1 MTDKLKHCRFR
12 IYSKDSK
19 KNVVSVDQ
27 TRNLQI
33 FNLTLSQ
40 LSYPHFVLALKTSLI
55 HSFLVQ
61 IAWHRGIQSSSH
73 SFGLIYRALSSGF
86 CCSPS
91 LQFQTKTLPNPTISE
106 EWKRRN
112 HISEVE
118 KRRALQLQTKQQKK
132 KKWSE
137 RQGAPASAWFIG
149 LCRFSLLFLFSVS
162 STTFSKFIF
171 YIRLFTVF
179 FKIFS
184 PLYILSL

>member
-12 IYSKDSK
+12 VYSKDSK

-61 IAWHRGIQSSSH
+61 IAWHCGIQSSSH

-86 CCSPS
+86 CCCSPS

-112 HISEVE
+112 HISEVQ

-132 KKWSE
+132 KSDQKG
-137 RQGAPASAWFIG
+137 QGAPASAWFIG
-149 LCRFSLLFLFSVS
+149 LCRFKLLFRLSV
-162 STTFSKFIF
+162 
-171 YIRLFTVF
+171 TV
-179 FKIFS
+179 S
-184 PLYILSL
+184 DNGSVRS